1 MLDKILAGMS
11 LMHEAPNDLRKPR
24 MLSAGYPSHST
35 PAECYGEDEEADRQ
49 DKKMPL

>member
-1 MLDKILAGMS
+1 MLDKILASMS

-35 PAECYGEDEEADRQ
+35 PRSALESDRQ
-49 DKKMPL
+49 DEKTPL